1 MGRFERLLGLDA
13 EAIDEIVDAVE
24 GGGTGG
30 GGTRGL
36 RDVLDG
42 SLLRPKHNTESI
54 LQEVCKKKNLN
65 VRLHRAIQQWGKVK
79 LKHATAL
86 TKLL

>member
-13 EAIDEIVDAVE
+13 QAIDEIVDAVGGGQE
-24 GGGTGG
+24 GGGGG
-30 GGTRGL
+30 GGMRGL

-54 LQEVCKKKNLN
+54 LQEVCKTKKS
-65 VRLHRAIQQWGKVK
+65 
-79 LKHATAL
+79 
-86 TKLL
+86 